1 LTALQMITTTPG
13 VARLQ
18 AEWIAKQAFGF
29 WRESQWPSKS
39 ALSRERHRKKFLAYA
54 REAIE
59 LLGVDAVAGH
69 SLDRDWQAIIREI
82 GREFTVAPEP

>member
-1 LTALQMITTTPG
+1 LTASQMITATPG

-18 AEWIAKQAFGF
+18 AEWIAKQAFAF
-29 WRESQWPSKS
+29 CRESHWPSKS

-54 REAIE
+54 REDIQ
-59 LLGVDAVAGH
+59 LFGLDAVVNA

-82 GREFTVAPEP
+82 EREFQAAPEA